1 MPAQS
6 KAQQRFMGMVH
17 SAQKGDMENPSPEV
31 EKAADSMS
39 DKDAKDFASTKHDG
53 LPEKIKE
60 FIVNEARGLKTIERE
75 YFSVVEEIQNYLE
88 AYKKHK
94 GTPNEKKIVSKLK
107 ELGNKKKSLSKEM
120 DDKISGLYKDV
131 ELKADVD
138 EMSTSAAAGPY
149 NTPFAFGKGEDEK
162 TKGKRQAD
170 LTGYTVVNE
179 NRWLDLKRDETRTP
193 SQKVSHGIREV
204 KNQLAEIERFVNWYN
219 RLRSENNL
227 GKNDFFKRTNT
238 NIYRIKERIIK
249 IASSIQEIDKAES
262 EDNIEEVEG
271 KKPMALDK
279 YVVTATPK
287 GAAKTA
293 DRRTITRPAPKNSA
307 QAQLKS
313 LTKMDKYQ
321 SVRLKKA

>member
-1 MPAQS
+1 MF
-6 KAQQRFMGMVH
+6 K
-17 SAQKGDMENPSPEV
+17 
-31 EKAADSMS
+31 
-39 DKDAKDFASTKHDG
+39 
-53 LPEKIKE
+53 KE
-60 FIVNEARGLKTIERE
+60 LSNEDI
-75 YFSVVEEIQNYLE
+75 
-88 AYKKHK
+88 
-94 GTPNEKKIVSKLK
+94 SKLK
-107 ELGNKKKSLSKEM
+107 ETIRKRIREFTGT
-120 DDKISGLYKDV
+120 
-131 ELKADVD
+131 AAVD
-138 EMSTSAAAGPY
+138 GY
-149 NTPFAFGKGEDEK
+149 NTPFAFGKDTDGDRKRKEK
-162 TKGKRQAD
+162 A
-170 LTGYTVVNE
+170 TGDGFELAE

-307 QAQLKS
+307 QSQLKS

>member
-1 MPAQS
+1 MF
-6 KAQQRFMGMVH
+6 K
-17 SAQKGDMENPSPEV
+17 
-31 EKAADSMS
+31 
-39 DKDAKDFASTKHDG
+39 
-53 LPEKIKE
+53 KE
-60 FIVNEARGLKTIERE
+60 LSNEDI
-75 YFSVVEEIQNYLE
+75 
-88 AYKKHK
+88 
-94 GTPNEKKIVSKLK
+94 SKLK
-107 ELGNKKKSLSKEM
+107 ETIRTKLREKKIEEDNTTAS
-120 DDKISGLYKDV
+120 
-131 ELKADVD
+131 AD
-138 EMSTSAAAGPY
+138 GY
-149 NTPFAFGKGEDEK
+149 NTPFAFGKD
-162 TKGKRQAD
+162 TKGDIKRKVKSSG
-170 LTGYTVVNE
+170 TGFEFAKSIDE

-262 EDNIEEVEG
+262 ETNIEEVEG

-287 GAAKTA
+287 GSSKDAE
-293 DRRTITRPAPKNSA
+293 RRTITKPAPKNSA
-307 QAQLKS
+307 QSQLKS

>member
-1 MPAQS
+1 MFKKELS
-6 KAQQRFMGMVH
+6 NE
-17 SAQKGDMENPSPEV
+17 DI
-31 EKAADSMS
+31 
-39 DKDAKDFASTKHDG
+39 AKLKETIRTK
-53 LPEKIKE
+53 L
-60 FIVNEARGLKTIERE
+60 R
-75 YFSVVEEIQNYLE
+75 
-88 AYKKHK
+88 
-94 GTPNEKKIVSKLK
+94 EKKIEEES
-107 ELGNKKKSLSKEM
+107 STAS
-120 DDKISGLYKDV
+120 
-131 ELKADVD
+131 AD
-138 EMSTSAAAGPY
+138 GY
-149 NTPFAFGKGEDEK
+149 NTPFAFGKD
-162 TKGKRQAD
+162 TKGDIKRKVKASA
-170 LTGYTVVNE
+170 GYTFAKSIDE

-262 EDNIEEVEG
+262 ENNIEEVEG

-287 GAAKTA
+287 GASKDA
-293 DRRTITRPAPKNSA
+293 DRRTITKPAPKSSA
-307 QAQLKS
+307 QTQLKS

>member
-1 MPAQS
+1 MF
-6 KAQQRFMGMVH
+6 K
-17 SAQKGDMENPSPEV
+17 
-31 EKAADSMS
+31 
-39 DKDAKDFASTKHDG
+39 
-53 LPEKIKE
+53 KE
-60 FIVNEARGLKTIERE
+60 LSNEDI
-75 YFSVVEEIQNYLE
+75 
-88 AYKKHK
+88 
-94 GTPNEKKIVSKLK
+94 SKLK
-107 ELGNKKKSLSKEM
+107 ETIRTKLREKKIEEENTTAS
-120 DDKISGLYKDV
+120 
-131 ELKADVD
+131 AD
-138 EMSTSAAAGPY
+138 GY
-149 NTPFAFGKGEDEK
+149 NTPFAFGKD
-162 TKGKRQAD
+162 TKGDIKRKVKSSGAGFEFAKSID
-170 LTGYTVVNE
+170 E

-287 GAAKTA
+287 GAAKNSE
-293 DRRTITRPAPKNSA
+293 RRTITKPAPKNSA
-307 QAQLKS
+307 ETQEKS
-313 LTKMDKYQ
+313 LKKMNKYQ
-321 SVRLKKA
+321 SLRLKKA